1 MVSFAL
7 QAEDVHHAVFDPAT
21 WACNINAALKQL
33 ADLHIEVMQK
43 KAGEADPQRRVY
55 GPSMSAKVSF
65 PPVLSTWDS
74 LLSSWQGLIH
84 MLQAVSKMQKTQGLA
99 SHHCMISLC
108 VLYMTECHRG

>member
-1 MVSFAL
+1 M

-33 ADLHIEVMQK
+33 ADLHIKVMRK
-43 KAGEADPQRRVY
+43 KACEADPQRRVY

-65 PPVLSTWDS
+65 PPVLSVWGS

-84 MLQAVSKMQKTQGLA
+84 MLQAVSKMQKKGRDWLLTTA
-99 SHHCMISLC
+99 
-108 VLYMTECHRG
+108 